1 MRKISL
7 FILSLLFIA
16 SFSYAGSLDQSSAPS
31 SDTTR
36 MYTLEQIYQKVTSG
50 TTPAKQSG
58 GFNEPSSGPTSGTMH
73 TLDEIE
79 AKIAA
84 GTTTAAAGDVLT
96 GKTFITRTT
105 GNGESAVTGTMPTQ
119 TLSAANETVAAGYY
133 AATTLSAVDSDLAVG
148 NIKSGVTIFGF
159 LGTYSGGGVPKTG
172 QTTSYANYDDAWY
185 VTNQNI
191 GVPKSGAHYTNNG
204 DGTITDNAT
213 GLEWVAD
220 PTAAGVGGTYSWADA
235 ITACEGL
242 TYAGHSDWRLPN
254 VKELQSIVDFSRVG
268 PAIDTTYFTSQS
280 DIYWSSTTHA
290 GSTVFAWGV
299 SFGVG
304 NVIGDVDKTSPYY
317 VRPVRGG

>member
-1 MRKISL
+1 MKTLEDIYQRVV
-7 FILSLLFIA
+7 A
-16 SFSYAGSLDQSSAPS
+16 GTAAGSHNL
-31 SDTTR
+31 
-36 MYTLEQIYQKVTSG
+36 
-50 TTPAKQSG
+50 TPA
-58 GFNEPSSGPTSGTMH
+58 SSPAGTMH
-73 TLDEIE
+73 TLSEIFN
-79 AKIAA
+79 AIPNVDYSQILDTYSLMGATGTIPTLTLSDA
-84 GTTTAAAGDVLT
+84 TTTV
-96 GKTFITRTT
+96 
-105 GNGESAVTGTMPTQ
+105 S
-119 TLSAANETVAAGYY
+119 AGYY
-133 AATTLSAVDSDLAVG
+133 EASDLSTVDTDLSAG
-148 NIKSGVTIFGF
+148 NIVSGTTIFGVE
-159 LGTYSGGGVPKTG
+159 GSAETGGGGGVPKTG
-172 QTTSYANYDDAWY
+172 QTTSYADYDDAWY

>member
-1 MRKISL
+1 MTDRTGANV
-7 FILSLLFIA
+7 A
-16 SFSYAGSLDQSSAPS
+16 STAQSAAGGVNYFTAASGYYDGTA
-31 SDTTR
+31 
-36 MYTLEQIYQKVTSG
+36 KVTA
-50 TTPAKQSG
+50 TDAQ
-58 GFNEPSSGPTSGTMH
+58 
-73 TLDEIE
+73 
-79 AKIAA
+79 
-84 GTTTAAAGDVLT
+84 
-96 GKTFITRTT
+96 
-105 GNGESAVTGTMPTQ
+105 
-119 TLSAANETVAAGYY
+119 VAALD
-133 AATTLSAVDSDLAVG
+133 ADISTG

-159 LGTYSGGGVPKTG
+159 LGTYSGSGGGVPKTG
-172 QTTSYANYDDAWY
+172 QTTSYADYDDAWY

-280 DIYWSSTTHA
+280 NVYWSSTTSA
-290 GSTVFAWGV
+290 AFTGYAWVVYFDHGYV
-299 SFGVG
+299 SF
-304 NVIGDVDKTSPYY
+304 VDKSNAYY

>member
-172 QTTSYANYDDAWY
+172 QTTSYADYDDAWY

-213 GLEWVAD
+213 GLEWVAS
-220 PTAAGVGGTYSWADA
+220 PTAAGVGGTYTWANA

-242 TYAGHSDWRLPN
+242 TYADRKS
-254 VKELQSIVDFSRVG
+254 VV
-268 PAIDTTYFTSQS
+268 
-280 DIYWSSTTHA
+280 
-290 GSTVFAWGV
+290 
-299 SFGVG
+299 
-304 NVIGDVDKTSPYY
+304 
-317 VRPVRGG
+317 